1 VRGVL
6 GDFELMYDVA
16 NSEERKELPRLLVVR
31 RIEFYGVGQDVQFEL
46 STDVNFPGGSSIS
59 RRRWLR
65 APASDRTWQFV
76 APFHELRGLKTAP

>member
-16 NSEERKELPRLLVVR
+16 NSEERKELPRLLVR
-31 RIEFYGVGQDVQFEL
+31 RIEFYGVGQDVRFEL

-59 RRRWLR
+59 RRRWLH

-76 APFHELRGLKTAP
+76 APFHELRGRKAAP

>member
-1 VRGVL
+1 
-6 GDFELMYDVA
+6 MYDVA